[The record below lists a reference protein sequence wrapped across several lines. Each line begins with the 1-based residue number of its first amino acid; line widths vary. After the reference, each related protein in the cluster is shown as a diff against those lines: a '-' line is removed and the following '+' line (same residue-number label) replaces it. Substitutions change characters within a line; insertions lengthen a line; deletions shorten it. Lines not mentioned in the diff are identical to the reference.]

1 MGKKKTFGKASKHQL
16 LDWAQGYH
24 REITVTSYDEG
35 YLYGMLEVDGKTR
48 QIRMSGQ
55 GDYFQIC
62 DGDNF
67 DRWANSVG
75 AEVRFPWTEGDFT
88 KALDQLCAIPLKKI
102 RADREAALRA

>member
-1 MGKKKTFGKASKHQL
+1 
-16 LDWAQGYH
+16 
-24 REITVTSYDEG
+24 
-35 YLYGMLEVDGKTR
+35 MLEVDGKSR